1 MSTNEAAKQRL
12 TALIPLGRYGER
24 DEVAATIEF
33 LLSQSAGYIT
43 GQCIHV
49 DGGITL

>member
-1 MSTNEAAKQRL
+1 MR
-12 TALIPLGRYGER
+12 RYGEPA
-24 DEVAATIEF
+24 EVAAAAAF
-33 LLSQSAGYIT
+33 LLSPEASYIT